1 MSLFSNLYVGSSGL
15 RTSQNA
21 LNTTAHNM
29 ANIGT
34 NAYTRQQVTQ
44 GTMEYNTIKVDYN
57 MNGPMQNGLGVV
69 YNNTKQ
75 VRDIFL
81 DKSYRLEGG
90 RSAFYEVS
98 YNTMKE
104 IEDQLQELNGAEF
117 ADTYNN
123 LWTAIQE
130 LSKDP
135 TDATYQAQFVNRAN
149 EFLVRGKA
157 VYKGFQ
163 DYQNRMNNNVADI
176 VSKINAYG
184 DELLELNKAISR
196 IEGGGVEHANDLR
209 DRRNEI
215 LDELSKYV
223 DIEYQEDPLRV
234 VTVSIEG
241 TAFVMTDSVH
251 HIGLDTS
258 DSCDHFYTP
267 YWEFAAKEDQRQATD
282 QYGNLQWIPPG
293 DPTGTPVMEK
303 YLNIDGAKVI
313 DLRLQVSS
321 AMRTDVG
328 SLRSTLLA
336 RGDHYANYHDIKDD
350 ASNAFYNEN
359 IAQSIIMNME
369 AEFDMLFHN
378 TCMAINEV
386 MRNAQS
392 NPATISG
399 EGDTADWILFEVADP
414 TLGLGY
420 KIDDE
425 HLAGLNRMG
434 LSVTN
439 TVINDKLQKDPTLF
453 SFRTL
458 TGDHDEAAIAAMKEA
473 FSAENYV
480 LNPNVATRN
489 SLRGYYN
496 ALCTQVATSG
506 SIYKGIME
514 FQELTVDGIA
524 SAREEV
530 HGVNQDEELQFMIQF
545 QNAFNASS
553 RYINVV
559 SEMLDH
565 LLNSLA

>member
-15 RTSQNA
+15 RVSQNA

-29 ANIGT
+29 ANVGT
-34 NAYTRQQVTQ
+34 QGYTRQQVSQ
-44 GTMEYNTIKVDYN
+44 GTLHYTIDKIDYNTI
-57 MNGPMQNGLGVV
+57 GPMQTGLGVL

-81 DKSYRLEGG
+81 DKSYRLENG
-90 RSAFYEVS
+90 RSAFYETS
-98 YNTMKE
+98 YSTMKE

-149 EFLVRGKA
+149 EFVVRSRA
-157 VYKGFQ
+157 VYQGFQ
-163 DYQNRMNNNVADI
+163 DYQNRMNNSVKDI
-176 VSKINAYG
+176 VDKINKCG
-184 DELLELNKAISR
+184 DELLSLNKQISN
-196 IEGGGVEHANDLR
+196 IEGGDVEHANDLR
-209 DRRNEI
+209 DRRNQI
-215 LDELSKYV
+215 LDELSKYA
-223 DIEYQEDPLRV
+223 DIEYQEDPLNV

-251 HIGLDTS
+251 HIGLDTA

-267 YWEFAAKEDQRQATD
+267 YWEFAAKTEERQVKDQN
-282 QYGNLQWIPPG
+282 GNLVFNG
-293 DPTGTPVMEK
+293 SEPVMEK
-303 YLNIDGAKVI
+303 YLDISGAKVV

-336 RGDHYANYHDIKDD
+336 RGDHYASYHDLEDD
-350 ASNAFYNEN
+350 TTNSFYNDN
-359 IAQSIIMNME
+359 VSQSIIMNIE
-369 AEFDMLFHN
+369 AEFDALFHN
-378 TCMAINEV
+378 TCEAINEV
-386 MRNAQS
+386 MCNAQS

-399 EGDTADWILFEVADP
+399 KGDTSDWILFEISDP
-414 TLGLGY
+414 TIGLGY
-420 KIDDE
+420 EIDAN
-425 HLAGLNRMG
+425 HPAGKNKLG

-439 TVINDKLQKDPTLF
+439 TSINDKLQKDPTLF

-458 TGDHDEAAIAAMKEA
+458 TGEHDEVAIKALKEA
-473 FSAENYV
+473 FTSENYT
-480 LNPNVATRN
+480 LNPNVLTKN

-524 SAREEV
+524 NAREGV

-565 LLNSLA
+565 LLTSLA

>member
-15 RTSQNA
+15 RVSQNA

-29 ANIGT
+29 ANVGT
-34 NAYTRQQVTQ
+34 HAYTRQQVTQ
-44 GTMEYNTIKVDYN
+44 GTQDYNTIKVDFN

-75 VRDIFL
+75 VRDMFL

-123 LWTAIQE
+123 LWVAIQE
-130 LSKDP
+130 MSKDP

-149 EFLVRGKA
+149 EFVVRAKA
-157 VYKGFQ
+157 VYQGFQ
-163 DYQNRMNNNVADI
+163 DYQNRMNNSVRDI
-176 VSKINAYG
+176 VDQINAYG

-209 DRRNEI
+209 DRRNLI
-215 LDELSKYV
+215 LDELSKIA

-251 HIGLDTS
+251 HIGLDTAE
-258 DSCDHFYTP
+258 SCDHFYTP
-267 YWEFAAKEDQRQATD
+267 YWEFAAKEAERQATD
-282 QYGNLQWIPPG
+282 QYGNLQWQDPPAN
-293 DPTGTPVMEK
+293 TVPVMEK
-303 YLNIDGAKVI
+303 YLDISGAKVV

-336 RGDHYANYHDIKDD
+336 RGDHYANFHDIKDD

-359 IAQSIIMNME
+359 ISQSIIMNLE

-378 TCMAINEV
+378 TCNAINEV

-392 NPATISG
+392 NPATIAG
-399 EGDTADWILFEVADP
+399 EGDTADWMLFEVADP
-414 TLGLGY
+414 YLGLGY
-420 KIDDE
+420 KIDDQ

-458 TGDHDEAAIAAMKEA
+458 TGEHDNVAIEALKKA
-473 FSAENYV
+473 FTSEDYV

-496 ALCTQVATSG
+496 ALCTQIATSG

-514 FQELTVDGIA
+514 FQELTVDGIE

-530 HGVNQDEELQFMIQF
+530 HGVNQDEEMQFMIQF

-559 SEMLDH
+559 TEMLDH